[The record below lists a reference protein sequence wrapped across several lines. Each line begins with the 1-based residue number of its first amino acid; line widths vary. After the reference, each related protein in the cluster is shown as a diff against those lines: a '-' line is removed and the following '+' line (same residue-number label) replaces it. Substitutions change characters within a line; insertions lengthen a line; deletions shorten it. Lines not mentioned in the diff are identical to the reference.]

1 MPARLWSALPLAM
14 ESDSD
19 DAGEL
24 TGMLPLPAGGGGAR
38 PSHARI
44 PSVPPVFSFEKR
56 AAPRD
61 DLGLGTSDTVGG
73 GLANSAST
81 PSRTACRAARNT
93 PQRVIDEQRSFWGE
107 RGARAGSSLGELI
120 PTRAYSPFLR

>member
-1 MPARLWSALPLAM
+1 M

-61 DLGLGTSDTVGG
+61 NLGLGTSDTVGG
-73 GLANSAST
+73 GWQTQLVHQAEL
-81 PSRTACRAARNT
+81 RAAQHAILPN
-93 PQRVIDEQRSFWGE
+93 
-107 RGARAGSSLGELI
+107 A
-120 PTRAYSPFLR
+120 